1 MQKETVAGIY
11 NSLWHI
17 HRICQSEITI
27 FRYQSSNVVN
37 TVQVIFLNVWYLAN
51 FSSAISDSEEDG
63 ELSVL
68 GELRHLEKH
77 LGKRLKELEVSLSEG
92 FGGVALGTLP
102 LPALFRC
109 LNMIEARCSNCDNSW
124 YIDVS
129 WFGSAHSRGRN
140 CLWRAKEVETLYM
153 HQCESY
159 CVSLNKF
166 KFSWMSIREILDGFV
181 MIMTYPVL

>member
-1 MQKETVAGIY
+1 MEVLLDNKPSSSSIPFTRLKRTA
-11 NSLWHI
+11 NS
-17 HRICQSEITI
+17 
-27 FRYQSSNVVN
+27 
-37 TVQVIFLNVWYLAN
+37 LAN

-109 LNMIEARCSNCDNSW
+109 LNMMEARCSNCDNS
-124 YIDVS
+124 
-129 WFGSAHSRGRN
+129 
-140 CLWRAKEVETLYM
+140 
-153 HQCESY
+153 
-159 CVSLNKF
+159 
-166 KFSWMSIREILDGFV
+166 
-181 MIMTYPVL
+181 

>member
-1 MQKETVAGIY
+1 MYSVMIL
-11 NSLWHI
+11 S
-17 HRICQSEITI
+17 
-27 FRYQSSNVVN
+27 
-37 TVQVIFLNVWYLAN
+37 VWYLAN

-109 LNMIEARCSNCDNSW
+109 LNMMEARCSNCDNSW
-124 YIDVS
+124 YIEVS
-129 WFGSAHSRGRN
+129 WFGSAQSKGRN
-140 CLWRAKEVETLYM
+140 CLWRAKEVETLYL

-159 CVSLNKF
+159 SDSWNKF
-166 KFSWMSIREILDGFV
+166 KFSWMTGKFYIDLYLLWLTQFFYNINNNFIYLKNRKYCHSHIKL
-181 MIMTYPVL
+181 